1 MKRENLGRAHDV
13 TATQPIS
20 LDVLKEKYLKAG
32 ETSAE
37 DLFRRVAR
45 ALASVEAEADREK
58 YEALFL
64 ANMHAGAIGAGRI
77 MSAAGT
83 DIQATLIN
91 CFVQPV
97 GDCIQGVDDE
107 GFPGIYEALRE
118 AAETMRRGGGV
129 GYDFSRIRPRGAEVK
144 GTHSMASGPCS
155 YINVFDQSCSTVES
169 AGARRGAQMGVLRID
184 HPDVHDF
191 ITAKRT
197 PGRWNN
203 FNVSVG
209 VSDAFIQAVMDD
221 QPWELVHK
229 ARPGATVMEQ
239 GAYQRADGLWVYQ
252 SLPARELWDTIM
264 KSTYDFAE
272 PGILFLDHINQDNN
286 LRYCEAIAATNPC
299 GEQPLPSYGCCD
311 LGPIILTHFV
321 RHPFGFDGVPAFDFE
336 SFAKSVALQVRAL
349 DNVLDVTFWPLPQ
362 QDAEAKAKRR
372 IGVGFTGMG
381 NTLAMLCLR
390 YDSAEGRAMAARIA
404 EHMRDSA
411 YGASVELAREKGAF
425 PKFDADGYLAEGTFA
440 SRLPAAL
447 KKQIRQHGIRNSHLL
462 SIAPT
467 GTVSLAFADNAS
479 NGIEPPFSWMYKRK
493 KREADGSTSEYAVED
508 HAWRLYRE
516 LGGDVN
522 QLPDYFVSALEM
534 SAADHIAM
542 MESVQPFVDTAIS
555 KTVNI
560 PADYPYDDFKGLY
573 LHAWRARLKG
583 LATYRPNSI
592 LGSVLET
599 HAAPVAADAAPAAPA
614 APVLIDPMR
623 TVIESRP
630 KGALSAVAE
639 KVEYWTQEGKKRLYL
654 VVSFLPVPNAD
665 GTGTVDRAIE
675 FFMPVGQSS
684 ESQQWMTSSM
694 RLLSLAAR
702 GGFLERALSD
712 MRKVVW
718 DRGPVRL
725 GAHQKAD
732 GTQVPMWHDSEV
744 AAVAYAIQN
753 ILERRAKLRQQ
764 GAAALP
770 QAATSAPSP
779 ATPPVMA
786 GKKCSECGAHAVI
799 RKDGCDY
806 CTQCGHLGTCG

>member
-493 KREADGSTSEYAVED
+493 KREADGSMAEYAVED
-508 HAWRLYRE
+508 HSWRLYRE
-516 LGGDVN
+516 LGGDVS
-522 QLPDYFVSALEM
+522 QLPEYFVSALEM
-534 SAADHIAM
+534 SAQDHIAM
-542 MESVQPFVDTAIS
+542 METVQPFVDTAIS

-573 LHAWRARLKG
+573 LQAWRARLKG
-583 LATYRPNSI
+583 LATYRPNTI
-592 LGSVLET
+592 LGSVLEV
-599 HAAPVAADAAPAAPA
+599 HAAPEADEKTATAAPES
-614 APVLIDPMR
+614 APVDPMR

-639 KVEYWTQEGKKRLYL
+639 KVDYWTQEGQKRLYL
-654 VVSFLPVPNAD
+654 IVSFLPVPNAE
-665 GTGTVDRAIE
+665 GTGMVDRAIE
-675 FFMPVGQSS
+675 FFMPVGQSG
-684 ESQQWMTSSM
+684 ESQQWVTSSM

-712 MRKVVW
+712 MRKVAW

-725 GAHQKAD
+725 GTHQKDD
-732 GTQVPMWHDSEV
+732 GTQVPKWHDSEV
-744 AAVAYAIQN
+744 AAIAYAIQN
-753 ILERRAKLRQQ
+753 ILARRARQHSPVVQEPAQ
-764 GAAALP
+764 GNAPMAAM
-770 QAATSAPSP
+770 
-779 ATPPVMA
+779 PPVMA
-786 GKKCSECGAHAVI
+786 GKKCSECGAHAMI

>member
-1 MKRENLGRAHDV
+1 MKREDLGRAQDV

-20 LDVLKEKYLKAG
+20 LDVLQEKYLKPG

-45 ALASVEAEADREK
+45 ALASVEAEGEREK

-184 HPDVHDF
+184 HPDVMDF

-209 VSDAFIQAVMDD
+209 VSDAFVQAVLDD

-229 ARPGATVMEQ
+229 ARPGATVMQ
-239 GAYQRADGLWVYQ
+239 DGAYQRADGKWVYR

-264 KSTYDFAE
+264 QSTYDFAE
-272 PGILFLDHINQDNN
+272 PGILFLDQINTDNN
-286 LRYCEAIAATNPC
+286 LHYCEDINATNPC

-311 LGPIILTHFV
+311 LGPIILTRFV
-321 RHPFGFDGVPAFDFE
+321 RHPFGFDGVPAFDFAAFE
-336 SFAKSVALQVRAL
+336 KSVALQVRAL

-362 QDAEAKAKRR
+362 QREEAHAKRR

-381 NTLAMLCLR
+381 NTLAMLCVR
-390 YDSAEGRAMAARIA
+390 YDKDEGRAMAARIA
-404 EHMRDSA
+404 EHMRDAA
-411 YGASVELAREKGAF
+411 YSASVDLAIEKGAF
-425 PKFDADGYLAEGTFA
+425 PKFQADGYLASGTFA
-440 SRLPAAL
+440 SRLPQPIKAR
-447 KKQIRQHGIRNSHLL
+447 IRKHGIRNSHLL

-479 NGIEPPFSWMYKRK
+479 NGIEPPFSWMYKRR
-493 KREADGSTSEYAVED
+493 KREADGSMAEYAVED

-516 LGGDVN
+516 LGGDVT

-534 SAADHIAM
+534 SAEGHIAM
-542 MESVQPFVDTAIS
+542 MKTVQPFVDTAIS

-560 PADYPYDDFKGLY
+560 PADYPYEDFKGLY
-573 LHAWRARLKG
+573 LQAWRAKLKG

-599 HAAPVAADAAPAAPA
+599 HAAPASAELAAPAAPA
-614 APVLIDPMR
+614 DPMR

-639 KVEYWTQEGKKRLYL
+639 KVDYWTQEGQKRLYL
-654 VVSFLPVPNAD
+654 VVSFLPVPD
-665 GTGTVDRAIE
+665 PETGGLIDRAIE
-675 FFMPVGQSS
+675 FFMPVGQSG
-684 ESQQWMTSSM
+684 ESQQWVTSSM

-712 MRKVVW
+712 MRKVAW

-725 GAHQKAD
+725 GTHQKAD
-732 GTQVPMWHDSEV
+732 GTHVPMWHDSEV
-744 AAVAYAIQN
+744 AAIAYAIQN
-753 ILERRAKLRQQ
+753 ILARRARPLP
-764 GAAALP
+764 GEDAASAGEGLLAAAV
-770 QAATSAPSP
+770 
-779 ATPPVMA
+779 PPVMA
-786 GKKCSECGAHAVI
+786 GKKCSECGAHAMI

-806 CTQCGHLGTCG
+806 CTQCGHLGSCG

>member
-58 YEALFL
+58 YESLFL

-97 GDCIQGVDDE
+97 GDCIQGMDDE

-209 VSDAFIQAVMDD
+209 VSDAFIQAVQDD

-229 ARPGATVMEQ
+229 SRPGITVMEQ
-239 GAYQRADGLWVYQ
+239 GAYQRTDGLWVYQ

-286 LRYCEAIAATNPC
+286 LRYCEKIAATNPC

-311 LGPIILTHFV
+311 LGPIILTRFV
-321 RHPFGFDGVPAFDFE
+321 RNPFGFDGDAVFDFD

-390 YDSAEGRAMAARIA
+390 YDSDEGRTMAARIA
-404 EHMRDSA
+404 EHMRDCA
-411 YGASVELAREKGAF
+411 YTASVELAREKGSF
-425 PKFDADGYLAEGTFA
+425 PQFNADGYLAEGTFA

-447 KKQIRQHGIRNSHLL
+447 KKQIRAHGIRNSHLL

-493 KREADGSTSEYAVED
+493 KREADGSTAEYAVED
-508 HAWRLYRE
+508 HSWRLYRE

-522 QLPDYFVSALEM
+522 QLPEYFVSALEM
-534 SAADHIAM
+534 SAQDHIAM
-542 MESVQPFVDTAIS
+542 MKAVQPFVDTAIS

-560 PADYPYDDFKGLY
+560 PADYPYEDFKGLY
-573 LHAWRARLKG
+573 LQAWRARLKG

-592 LGSVLET
+592 LGSVLEV
-599 HAAPVAADAAPAAPA
+599 HSAPEADQSPAAA
-614 APVLIDPMR
+614 LEAPSIDPMR

-639 KVEYWTQEGKKRLYL
+639 KVDYWTQEGQKRLYL
-654 VVSFLPVPNAD
+654 IVSFLPVPNAE

-675 FFMPVGQSS
+675 FFMPVGQSG
-684 ESQQWMTSSM
+684 ESQQWVTSSM

-712 MRKVVW
+712 MRKVAW

-725 GAHQKAD
+725 GTYQRAD
-732 GTQVPMWHDSEV
+732 GAQVPLWHDSEV
-744 AAVAYAIQN
+744 AAVAYAVQN
-753 ILERRAKLRQQ
+753 ILARRVEAPQQ
-764 GAAALP
+764 QVLP
-770 QAATSAPSP
+770 LDEPDMP
-779 ATPPVMA
+779 AGMPPAMA
-786 GKKCSECGAHAVI
+786 GKKCHECGAHAVI

-806 CTQCGHLGTCG
+806 CTQCGALGSCG

>member
-1 MKRENLGRAHDV
+1 MKREPNPPMNSTSSL
-13 TATQPIS
+13 QPIS
-20 LDVLKEKYLKAG
+20 LDVLREKYLKTG

-37 DLFRRVAR
+37 DLYRRVAR
-45 ALASVEAEADREK
+45 ALASVEAPDLREK
-58 YEALFL
+58 YETLFL
-64 ANMHAGAIGAGRI
+64 ENLHAGAIGAGRI

-129 GYDFSRIRPRGAEVK
+129 GYDFSRIRPKGAQVK
-144 GTHSMASGPCS
+144 ATASVASGPCS
-155 YINVFDQSCSTVES
+155 YMNVFDQSCSTVES

-184 HPDVHDF
+184 HPDVHEF

-209 VSDAFIQAVMDD
+209 VSDAFIEAVQQG
-221 QPWELVHK
+221 QPWELVHR
-229 ARPGATVMEQ
+229 ARPGAVAMAQ
-239 GAYQRADGLWVYQ
+239 GAYQRADGMWVYSTVQ
-252 SLPARELWDTIM
+252 ARALWDTIM
-264 KSTYDFAE
+264 KSAYDFAE
-272 PGILFLDHINQDNN
+272 PGILFLDHINEDNN
-286 LRYCEAIAATNPC
+286 LNYCEDIAATNPC

-311 LGPIILTHFV
+311 LGPVILTRFV
-321 RHPFGFDGVPAFDFE
+321 HHPFGFDGLPAFDFE
-336 SFAKSVALQVRAL
+336 AFEKVVALQVRAL

-362 QDAEAKAKRR
+362 QRDEAMAKRR

-390 YDSAEGRAMAARIA
+390 YDMQEGRAMAARIA
-404 EHMRDSA
+404 QSMRDAA
-411 YGASVELAREKGAF
+411 YLASVELAREKGAF
-425 PKFDADGYLAEGTFA
+425 PKFEAEPYLAAGTFA
-440 SRLPAAL
+440 SRLPEPI
-447 KKQIRQHGIRNSHLL
+447 KKAIRKHGIRNSHLL

-508 HAWRLYRE
+508 HAWRLYRD
-516 LGGDVN
+516 LGGDVDA
-522 QLPDYFVSALEM
+522 LPDYFISALAMPAEG
-534 SAADHIAM
+534 HIAM
-542 MESVQPFVDTAIS
+542 MEAVQPFVDTAIS

-560 PADYPYDDFKGLY
+560 PADYPYDDFKDLY
-573 LHAWRARLKG
+573 LQAWRARLKG
-583 LATYRPNSI
+583 LATYRPNAI

-599 HAAPVAADAAPAAPA
+599 HAAEPAPVAAPATPS
-614 APVLIDPMR
+614 VDPMR

-630 KGALSAVAE
+630 KGGLSAVAE
-639 KVEYWTQEGKKRLYL
+639 KVEYWTQEGHKTLYL
-654 VVSFLPVPNAD
+654 IVSFLPVPT
-665 GTGTVDRAIE
+665 GVGSGTVDRAIE
-675 FFMPVGQSS
+675 FFMPVGQSG
-684 ESQQWMTSSM
+684 ESQQWITASM

-712 MRKVVW
+712 MRKVAW

-725 GAHQKAD
+725 GTHQKDD
-732 GTQVPMWHDSEV
+732 GTRVPMWHDSEV
-744 AAVAYAIQN
+744 AAMAYAIQN
-753 ILERRAKLRQQ
+753 ILARRVTDPVQQ
-764 GAAALP
+764 VLP
-770 QAATSAPSP
+770 LEEP
-779 ATPPVMA
+779 ASQVSGMPPAMA
-786 GKKCSECGAHAVI
+786 GKKCTECGAHAVI